1 MNFLKWN
8 LTIIASIVVIASCNQ
23 SKLQPE
29 QKPIPHQEQV
39 AASTIKVDL
48 KTFASLNDTTCG
60 MPLSAGIADT
70 ATVDGKLY
78 GFCSSSCKEAFLAF
92 QRIQK

>member
-1 MNFLKWN
+1 MNFLKN
-8 LTIIASIVVIASCNQ
+8 SIPFIALALVIASCNQ
-23 SKLQPE
+23 SKPQPE
-29 QKPIPHQEQV
+29 QKPIPHQVQV
-39 AASTIKVDL
+39 SASTIKVDL
-48 KTFASLNDTTCG
+48 KNFASPNDTTCG

-92 QRIQK
+92 QPIQK